1 MHTLAPLGTRGKS
14 DPTPSS
20 TGTDPAGWRR
30 WWADESVRVGTDWPS
45 VLGLHLSIADA
56 LIAGASS

>member
-1 MHTLAPLGTRGKS
+1 MFSSSSRPITLT
-14 DPTPSS
+14 S
-20 TGTDPAGWRR
+20 TGCCPADWRQ
-30 WWADESVRVGTDWPS
+30 WWLAKAKAAGTDWPS